1 MNIVPVLIMPFIN
14 NMPDIQRLNEADE
27 FPPVVIFNQNRNAQE
42 LDDIEDLRGQVLRF
56 NELREEFED
65 NHQQLLEMQ
74 RRNVFID
81 KMERVVLFLITYGLI
96 KSFVHISYSLLF
108 YYKL

>member
-1 MNIVPVLIMPFIN
+1 MPFIN
-14 NMPDIQRLNEADE
+14 NMPDIQRLNDE

-42 LDDIEDLRGQVLRF
+42 LDDIEDLRRQVLSF
-56 NELREEFED
+56 NELREELED
-65 NHQQLLEMQ
+65 YHQHHLEMQ
-74 RRNVFID
+74 RRNVFLD